1 MGMGEV
7 LRLVGSWM
15 ERQWRLLTFSILVLI
30 YWTELKFMLLR
41 VWGAE
46 EAGGEGGEK
55 TEGVGR
61 SGQNQGYAGSRQ
73 KPALS
78 TSEAKH

>member
-41 VWGAE
+41 VWRAE
-46 EAGGEGGEK
+46 KAGRRRKGLDVRDKIKATREAVK
-55 TEGVGR
+55 NLPC
-61 SGQNQGYAGSRQ
+61 Q
-73 KPALS
+73 PARLS
-78 TSEAKH
+78 TKSY